1 MKRSPSALP
10 VFLQVAI
17 LVVLSIV
24 AAQAVAFGLILYA
37 PPPEPTGFTI
47 EQAALALRGEPAET
61 PDGRPVRRSLS
72 DAPPFDAGSTADPLA
87 RVLALSLE
95 AQLGL
100 PRGAVRVRLAPP
112 HTQMRHRL
120 HAQMSQG
127 ARVQEHVV
135 VNREERRVGAVLV
148 QRSERVDRAD
158 AAAETGDDVPGWV
171 TITAEHL
178 RFPPFTATARLADG
192 QWATVRPPGG
202 GLSPWQG
209 RILLGFTA
217 SLLLLA
223 PLAWW
228 IARRLTR
235 PIRVFA
241 EAAERLG
248 ADPHAPPLPVAG
260 PVEVRNAAI
269 AFNDMQDRLRRY
281 IQERTQ
287 MVAAIAHD
295 LRTPLTRLR
304 FRAEQAPEAV
314 RDRMAADID
323 EMDALIRQA
332 MAFGRGEGETP
343 RAALDLASLT
353 RGIVRDYAETGAKV
367 ALQGKG
373 RLPVTGDAIA
383 LRRAVTNLI
392 DNAVKFAG
400 AARVSIA
407 ARDGMAVVEV
417 ADDGPGLPESELEAV
432 FEPFRRGERSRSRKT
447 GGAGLGLS
455 VARQA
460 ARAHGGEVV
469 LEPGPGGGL
478 VARLTLPLDRG

>member
-1 MKRSPSALP
+1 MRRAPTALP

-37 PPPEPTGFTI
+37 PPPEPSGFTI

-61 PDGRPVRRSLS
+61 PDGRPVRRNLS
-72 DAPPFDAGSTADPLA
+72 DGAPFDAASTDDPLA

-95 AQLGL
+95 ERLGL
-100 PRGAVRVRLAPP
+100 PRGAVRVRLAAP

-127 ARVQEHVV
+127 AQVQEHVV
-135 VNREERRVGAVLV
+135 INRKEKRVGAVIM
-148 QRSERVDRAD
+148 QRDERVARAP
-158 AAAETGDDVPGWV
+158 ASEGDLPTWV

-178 RFPPFTATARLADG
+178 RFPPFTAAAQLEDG
-192 QWATVRPPGG
+192 RWATVRPPGG

-209 RILLGFTA
+209 RILLGFVA

-332 MAFGRGEGETP
+332 MAFGRGEGETT
-343 RAALDLASLT
+343 RTALDLASLT
-353 RGIVRDYAETGAKV
+353 RGIVRDFAETGAKV
-367 ALQGKG
+367 TLEGKG

-400 AARVSIA
+400 AARISIA

-417 ADDGPGLPESELEAV
+417 ADDGPGLPDSELEAV

-469 LEPGPGGGL
+469 LKPAPGGGL
-478 VARLTLPLDRG
+478 VARLTLQLDQA